1 MANVGRLSGLDPW
14 TKFSHAR
21 RADGDD
27 QRCSTELRDG
37 DLNGEHARGEDASVA
52 AGRAGGEG
60 QAVHYR
66 RAGKPLVKVVPLD
79 DPESAAERRFGLMA
93 GRIKVPADFDDNAR
107 DEIEKM
113 FSGDE

>member
-1 MANVGRLSGLDPW
+1 M
-14 TKFSHAR
+14 
-21 RADGDD
+21 
-27 QRCSTELRDG
+27 
-37 DLNGEHARGEDASVA
+37 
-52 AGRAGGEG
+52 
-60 QAVHYR
+60 
-66 RAGKPLVKVVPLD
+66 KVVPLD